1 MSGSKTERFM
11 QISRARSLRKSLRKQ
26 HGSEEERMVEH
37 QQSFPHS
44 KEQWLTEGTRLFAL
58 KQYEQALAAYEQTSQ
73 LDPTYALVHEYK
85 GDTLSRLK
93 RYAEALAA
101 YEQASQLDP
110 TDALAYANKG
120 LVLSGLKRYAEA
132 LAAYEQA
139 SQLDPTY
146 ARAYVYKARVL
157 FRLRRYKE
165 ALGAVKQAYR
175 QANQFGTLTD
185 VNF

>member
-11 QISRARSLRKSLRKQ
+11 QISRARSLRKSLRKH

-37 QQSFPHS
+37 QQSFPHP
-44 KEQWLTEGTRLFAL
+44 KEQWLIEETRLFAL
-58 KQYEQALAAYEQTSQ
+58 KQYEKALATYEQAIQ
-73 LDPTYALVHEYK
+73 LDPTSVVASTGKGNALSE
-85 GDTLSRLK
+85 LK
-93 RYAEALAA
+93 RYAEALAT
-101 YEQASQLDP
+101 YEQAL
-110 TDALAYANKG
+110 
-120 LVLSGLKRYAEA
+120 
-132 LAAYEQA
+132 
-139 SQLDPTY
+139 QLDPTY

-175 QANQFGTLTD
+175 RANQFGTLTD

>member
-1 MSGSKTERFM
+1 
-11 QISRARSLRKSLRKQ
+11 
-26 HGSEEERMVEH
+26 MVEH

-58 KQYEQALAAYEQTSQ
+58 KQYDKALA
-73 LDPTYALVHEYK
+73 V
-85 GDTLSRLK
+85 
-93 RYAEALAA
+93 

-110 TDALAYANKG
+110 TDALIYEYKG
-120 LVLSGLKRYAEA
+120 DALSGLKRYEEA

-139 SQLDPTY
+139 IQLDPTY

-157 FRLRRYKE
+157 FRLRCYKE
-165 ALGAVKQAYR
+165 ALEAVKQAYR

>member
-58 KQYEQALAAYEQTSQ
+58 KQYEKALAA
-73 LDPTYALVHEYK
+73 D
-85 GDTLSRLK
+85 
-93 RYAEALAA
+93 
-101 YEQASQLDP
+101 EQASQLDP
-110 TDALAYANKG
+110 TDALVHEYKG
-120 LVLSGLKRYAEA
+120 HALSGLKRHEEA

-146 ARAYVYKARVL
+146 ARVYVYKARVL
-157 FRLRRYKE
+157 FRLRCYKE